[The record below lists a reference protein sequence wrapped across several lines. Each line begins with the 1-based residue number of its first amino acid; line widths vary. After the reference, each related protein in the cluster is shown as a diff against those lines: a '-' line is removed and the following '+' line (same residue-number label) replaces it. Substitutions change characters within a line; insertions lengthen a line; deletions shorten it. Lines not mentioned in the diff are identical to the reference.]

1 MPSRVEIDK
10 VTMEAIERRLEG
22 SPEYFKGF
30 AAYMSLEAPKTTVK
44 YLGTAADLEK
54 YIGKSCIDMT
64 MDDLNKYFGWV
75 RNGKGRNKP
84 GSQSLQ
90 QTTYYGINKFFSYL
104 KKSGKIKENPMDGI
118 DAPKVVKKVDK
129 REVPEEWVLKEILR
143 EVKLNADIEITRLEL
158 KGVYVEDAAVSNNP
172 SIREVFRALRKQA
185 LRWAVL
191 TVYIT
196 TGIRSIELRT
206 IDMKDVDFEAGV
218 FRVVTKGS
226 DEREI
231 QFGQATAEALKV
243 WMGVRNAL
251 VNVKSDALFVNAH
264 GNRLGSTYAKDVLKE
279 ILEDLNMTGM
289 GITPH
294 RLRAAYG
301 THLYDKTRDIYF
313 VQSCMGHASP
323 ATTEI
328 YAKHKENP
336 TKKASDIME
345 ELLF

>member
-10 VTMEAIERRLEG
+10 VTMETIERRLEG
-22 SPEYFKGF
+22 FPEYFRGF

-44 YLGTAADLEK
+44 YLSTAADLEK

-104 KKSGKIKENPMDGI
+104 KKSGKIQENPMDGI

-158 KGVYVEDAAVSNNP
+158 KGVYIEDAAVSENP

-196 TGIRSIELRT
+196 TGIRSI
-206 IDMKDVDFEAGV
+206 
-218 FRVVTKGS
+218 
-226 DEREI
+226 
-231 QFGQATAEALKV
+231 
-243 WMGVRNAL
+243 
-251 VNVKSDALFVNAH
+251 
-264 GNRLGSTYAKDVLKE
+264 
-279 ILEDLNMTGM
+279 DLNMTGM